1 MRYCDFICIKEM
13 ESLRVTGKLEYL
25 GEISKYV
32 LSVAQKAEL
41 SKKDT
46 YRLRLAVDEI
56 ATNIIVHGYEEAG
69 IEGEI
74 ICKSKIEEHT
84 VTIYLEDTGTQYD
97 STQKEEP
104 DNLNNPLEEREIGG
118 LGIYLAINGVD
129 MFKYERIGDCNRNI
143 FVIDRKIIDKD

>member
-1 MRYCDFICIKEM
+1 M
-13 ESLRVTGKLEYL
+13 ESLRVTGKLESL
-25 GEISKYV
+25 EKISKYV

-56 ATNIIVHGYEEAG
+56 ATNIIIHGYEEAE

-74 ICKSKIEEHT
+74 ICTSTIDEQAI
-84 VTIYLEDTGTQYD
+84 TIYLEDTGVEYD
-97 STQKEEP
+97 STLQEQP
-104 DNLNNPLEEREIGG
+104 NNLDTPLEQREIGG

-129 MFKYERIGDCNRNI
+129 RFKYERIGNCNRNI
-143 FVIDRKIIDKD
+143 FAIDRKIIDKD

>member
-1 MRYCDFICIKEM
+1 M
-13 ESLRVTGKLEYL
+13 ESLRVTGKLESL

-56 ATNIIVHGYEEAG
+56 ATNIIIHGYKEAG

-74 ICKSKIEEHT
+74 ICKSKVDEQVI
-84 VTIYLEDTGTQYD
+84 TIYLEDTGAEYD
-97 STQKEEP
+97 STQKEQP
-104 DNLNNPLEEREIGG
+104 DNLNQPLEEREIGG

-129 MFKYERIGDCNRNI
+129 LFNYERIGNCNRNTFTI
-143 FVIDRKIIDKD
+143 YRKIIDKN